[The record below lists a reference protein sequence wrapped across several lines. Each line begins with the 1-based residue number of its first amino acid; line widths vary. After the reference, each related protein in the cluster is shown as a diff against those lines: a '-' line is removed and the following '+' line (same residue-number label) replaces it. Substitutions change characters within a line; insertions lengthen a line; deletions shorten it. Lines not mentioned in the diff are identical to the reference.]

1 MAHISIPA
9 AAGVRKAAAAH
20 LRLLDSFFTERSVV
34 AQGQCITVN
43 TSIFTAVKD
52 VHPFCAR
59 SSRIRFLR
67 MSIFSLPAAIAYT
80 SFFLIGLYD

>member
-59 SSRIRFLR
+59 SSPKKAI
-67 MSIFSLPAAIAYT
+67 SVISFSVPL
-80 SFFLIGLYD
+80 LI